1 MRKIGCFIVIF
12 TLLLTGC
19 ENSLVLKPIAVRSE
33 DKFSV
38 SGLESKVDG
47 NNLLV
52 SNGNGLKLY
61 DLAGRKLLKEISIP
75 DKQSILGY
83 DISGDYI
90 TWADA
95 RNETRDIS
103 SLGGDYNINSDIFI
117 YNIKTDEQT
126 RITKDVSAQVRPK
139 AWKNYLIYA
148 DNRNDTVKSYP
159 GKWSLFLYNIN
170 TKKEELI
177 SSTLSAHGSYSIR
190 DNEIVWEDDRNFKG
204 SDTLRGGDNL
214 PENNKDIYLF
224 DMISKKET
232 AVATGKL
239 MESKPDVYGDYI
251 VYEDRN
257 SGTINADIV
266 LHNIKTKRKINIT
279 RDKYNQGDPKLY
291 GDYVVW
297 MDERRGT
304 STNDVIINGKK
315 PNSDIFLYN
324 IKTNEKKLLTGDE
337 PQINPSISNEWISY
351 TTSRQINPIVEA
363 IRYR

>member
-1 MRKIGCFIVIF
+1 MKKIGCFIVIF
-12 TLLLTGC
+12 TLLFTGC
-19 ENSLVLKPIAVRSE
+19 ENPLVLKPIAVKSE

-38 SGLESKVDG
+38 SGFESEADG

-61 DLAGRKLLKEISIP
+61 DLTSKKLLKEISIP
-75 DKQSILGY
+75 HKQPISGF

-90 TWADA
+90 AWADA

-103 SLGGDYNINSDIFI
+103 SLAGDYNINSDIFI
-117 YNIKTDEQT
+117 YNIKTDEQMQ
-126 RITKDVSAQVRPK
+126 ITKDLSAQVQPK
-139 AWKNYLIYA
+139 VWKNYLIYA

-159 GKWSLFLYNIN
+159 GKWSLFIYNIN

-177 SSTLSAHGSYSIR
+177 SSTLSAHGDYSIR
-190 DNEIVWEDDRNFKG
+190 DNKIVWEDDRNFKG
-204 SDTLRGGDNL
+204 SDTLRGGDNV

-224 DMISKKET
+224 DMTRKKET

-266 LHNIKTKRKINIT
+266 LYNIKTKKKINVT

-304 STNDVIINGKK
+304 STNDVVINGKK
-315 PNSDIFLYN
+315 PNSDIFIYN
-324 IKTNEKKLLTGDE
+324 IKTKEKKLLTGDE
-337 PQINPSISNEWISY
+337 PQISPSISNEWVSY

>member
-1 MRKIGCFIVIF
+1 MKKAGCFIVIF
-12 TLLLTGC
+12 ILLLTGC
-19 ENSLVLKPIAVRSE
+19 ENPLVLKPIAVKSE
-33 DKFSV
+33 DKFSAI
-38 SGLESKVDG
+38 GFDSKVDG

-52 SNGNGLKLY
+52 LYDNGLKLY
-61 DLAGRKLLKEISIP
+61 DLTGKKLLKEISIP
-75 DKQSILGY
+75 NKQSVLGY

-90 TWADA
+90 AWADA
-95 RNETRDIS
+95 RNEIRDIS
-103 SLGGDYNINSDIFI
+103 SLDGECKINSDIFI
-117 YNIKTDEQT
+117 YNIKTDEQIQ
-126 RITKDVSAQVRPK
+126 ITKDVSAQVQPK
-139 AWKNYLIYA
+139 VWKNYLIYK

-159 GKWSLFLYNIN
+159 GKWSLSLYDIK

-177 SSTLSAHGSYSIR
+177 ASTLSAHGDYGIR
-190 DNEIVWEDDRNFKG
+190 DDKIVWEDDRNFKG

-214 PENNKDIYLF
+214 PKNNRDIYLF

-239 MESKPDVYGDYI
+239 MESDPDVYGDYI

-257 SGTINADIV
+257 NGTFNADIV
-266 LHNIKTKRKINIT
+266 LYNIKTKKKINVT

-304 STNDVIINGKK
+304 STNDVIANGKK
-315 PNSDIFLYN
+315 PNSDIFIYN
-324 IKTNEKKLLTGDE
+324 IKTKEKKLLTGDE
-337 PQINPSISNEWISY
+337 PQINPSITKEWVSY

-363 IRYR
+363 IGYR